1 MIVHSNSCLLF
12 FFFSCGY
19 LYAIFSL
26 VRCCSGNVKFT
37 ATGNGTFFFFLLLF
51 CFTFSQSLFSVLDCC
66 FTSTCVRNGDNSPSE
81 WHLKKKMC
89 MCFLSFFFMCASVF
103 VYRVI
108 SFPFLTKKKKGEE
121 IAA

>member
-1 MIVHSNSCLLF
+1 
-12 FFFSCGY
+12 
-19 LYAIFSL
+19 
-26 VRCCSGNVKFT
+26 
-37 ATGNGTFFFFLLLF
+37 
-51 CFTFSQSLFSVLDCC
+51 
-66 FTSTCVRNGDNSPSE
+66 
-81 WHLKKKMC
+81 MC